1 MSSENQPFPLAAG
14 HLRALERI
22 GDPGLREAAAVEM
35 AYTAL
40 PESAAESYVT
50 AVLHPNVPAAVRG
63 FLMALEASLPAGCEY
78 TREDTE
84 NCVRVTLRCP
94 CQGTSD

>member
-1 MSSENQPFPLAAG
+1 MSSSDNRPFPLAEG

-22 GDPGLREAAAVEM
+22 GDPGLREAAAG
-35 AYTAL
+35 
-40 PESAAESYVT
+40 SYVT

-63 FLMALEASLPAGCEY
+63 FLMALETSLPAGCEY

-84 NCVRVTLRCP
+84 DCVQVTLRCP
-94 CQGTSD
+94 YQS

>member
-1 MSSENQPFPLAAG
+1 MSSSDNRPFPLAEG

-35 AYTAL
+35 AYMGL
-40 PESAAESYVT
+40 PESAAGSYVT

-63 FLMALEASLPAGCEY
+63 FLMALETSLPAGCEY

-84 NCVRVTLRCP
+84 DCVQVTLRCP
-94 CQGTSD
+94 YQS